1 MTTKKRIRKIYE
13 ARQAELAAAETV
25 ERDLCSLK
33 PGDEVWFATG
43 FYTVFDV
50 YVINP
55 YTTVLKLII
64 PACKL
69 LPEHI
74 ETHRIRGTDKFL
86 CRV

>member
-33 PGDEVWFATG
+33 PGDVVWFATG
-43 FYTVFDV
+43 FYEVFDV
-50 YVINP
+50 YVANP
-55 YTTVLKLII
+55 YTTVLKLIM
-64 PACKL
+64 PACRL

-74 ETHRIRGTDKFL
+74 ETHRIRGNDKFL